1 MKILHTADW
10 HIGKILHKHPLQ
22 DQLKMFFDWLY
33 KVIEQ
38 ESIDL
43 LLVSGDVFDLANP
56 SAKDRELY
64 YSFLTRLS
72 GLKLQVIITGGNH
85 DSVGFLNAPKDL
97 LNELNITVI
106 GGATEALEDELVEV
120 GDQNDKPE
128 LIVAAVPFLRDKDLR
143 NRETDEQYE
152 NRTEAIREG
161 IKKHY
166 ADLAEVYQTQ
176 YPDTPALAMGHLYT
190 IGADPSDSERD
201 IHIGNAAAVDASA
214 FPEAFGYVALGH
226 IHRPQ
231 VIGKNEYIRYSGSPI
246 ALSFSEKNDHK
257 CVLIVNLENGQ
268 LNSPQVLPVPAFRE
282 LKKFTGTLTEVRQKL
297 DAYQP
302 EFALQSFVE
311 IEVQEEVFSSVM
323 ISEVEDL
330 KTEYAHNERFTILKS
345 KTTFRSG
352 AKDTADL
359 FHEGENIED
368 LTPTEVFAKRVE
380 SEELDSQTESL
391 LKEAYQE
398 LLESV
403 QQEGEL

>member
-22 DQLKMFFDWLY
+22 DQLKLFFNWLY
-33 KVIEQ
+33 EVISQ
-38 ESIDL
+38 ESIDI

-64 YSFLTRLS
+64 YGFLTRLS
-72 GLKLQVIITGGNH
+72 GLNLQVIITGGNH
-85 DSVGFLNAPKDL
+85 DSVGFLNAPKEL
-97 LNELNITVI
+97 LQELNITVI
-106 GGATEALEDELVEV
+106 GGATEKLEDELIEV
-120 GDQNDKPE
+120 CNADGNLE
-128 LIVAAVPFLRDKDLR
+128 LVIAAVPFLRDKDLR
-143 NRETDEQYE
+143 SRETDEQYE

-166 ADLAEVYQTQ
+166 AGLAEICGDK
-176 YPDTPALAMGHLYT
+176 YPQIPAIAMGHLYT

-214 FPEAFGYVALGH
+214 FSDAFSYVALGH

-231 VIGKNEYIRYSGSPI
+231 IIGKNEYIRYSGSPI

-257 CVLIVNLENGQ
+257 CVLILSLEDGKIT
-268 LNSPQVLPVPAFRE
+268 PPKVVPVPAFRE
-282 LKKFTGTLTEVRQKL
+282 LKKFTDTLSEVRHKL
-297 DAYQP
+297 DDYQP
-302 EFALQSFVE
+302 DYPLHSFVE
-311 IEVQEEVFSSVM
+311 IEVKEEVFSSMM

-330 KTEYAHNERFTILKS
+330 KNEYAANERFTILKG
-345 KTTFRSG
+345 KTTFNTG

-359 FHEGENIED
+359 FQEGENIED

-380 SEELDSQTESL
+380 SEELDAATEGM
-391 LKEAYQE
+391 LKAAYQE
-398 LLESV
+398 LLESI
-403 QQEGEL
+403 QEGES